1 MWASESFMNCL
12 KRKDEPSEGG
22 AEAEVETIVLS
33 WDEKHGKFNGGFSNE
48 ATKSWLLGEVGG
60 LTQKSVGPF
69 KVDWTV
75 RS

>member
-1 MWASESFMNCL
+1 MTTDIREWSSWDSRQCWNALVAMWASESFMNCL

-48 ATKSWLLGEVGG
+48 ATKS
-60 LTQKSVGPF
+60 
-69 KVDWTV
+69 
-75 RS
+75 

>member
-1 MWASESFMNCL
+1 MNCL

-48 ATKSWLLGEVGG
+48 ATKS
-60 LTQKSVGPF
+60 
-69 KVDWTV
+69 
-75 RS
+75 